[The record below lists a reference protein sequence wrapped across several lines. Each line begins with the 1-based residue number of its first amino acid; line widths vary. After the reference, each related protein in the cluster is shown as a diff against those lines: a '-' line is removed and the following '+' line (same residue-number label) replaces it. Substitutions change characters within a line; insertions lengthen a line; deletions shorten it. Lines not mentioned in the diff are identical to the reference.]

1 MGGAERIRTSDLG
14 FRKPIPFLSGLL
26 MRRTFA
32 HNFVKSAA
40 HLSHAFSRFLIYLLY
55 ELL

>member
-1 MGGAERIRTSDLG
+1 
-14 FRKPIPFLSGLL
+14 
-26 MRRTFA
+26 MRRTLA

-40 HLSHAFSRFLIYLLY
+40 HLSQALSRFLIYLLY